1 MEVSTILIKLA
12 GVVLLIWTGY
22 SIYKHVREKQVAA
35 KNAKPGEVQSIS
47 EQILNNILLYLWLA
61 FMVVF
66 SIGMIVNN

>member
-1 MEVSTILIKLA
+1 MELSTILIKIT
-12 GVVLLIWTGY
+12 GVVLLIWTIY
-22 SIYKHVREKQVAA
+22 SIYRHVREKQAAA
-35 KNAKPGEVQSIS
+35 KAAKPGEVQSVS